1 MLIFCS
7 PVQADIGYYADLD
20 DKTLFTSFDSTNP
33 FSKSNSQLSIPYRMT
48 NEEIDRDDHGQ
59 IKVNKLD
66 KIFDFVDIDSSND
79 QTLVSDGLGARP
91 KFSEE
96 LSSYLERSFSILDYL
111 GRKGKVPKY
120 MDNTLKAFAEGVKRS
135 FYDKKVTRTALDD
148 SLALIFGNRTTVGQ
162 VCSYASGLKKSNA
175 DLSSVPGFCCMD
187 APYEA
192 DYWGELFSC
201 VEETGENR
209 GKAKG
214 PGSCEN
220 LGPYTAGFNQA
231 A

>member
-1 MLIFCS
+1 M
-7 PVQADIGYYADLD
+7 QADIGFYSDLEVE
-20 DKTLFTSFDSTNP
+20 DKKLFTSFDSTNP
-33 FSKSNSQLSIPYRMT
+33 FSKSNLLLSIPYRMT
-48 NEEIDRDDHGQ
+48 NEEIDRDEHGQ

-66 KIFDFVDIDSSND
+66 KMFDFVDIED
-79 QTLVSDGLGARP
+79 QELIIDGDGVRP
-91 KFSEE
+91 KFSDD

-120 MDNTLKAFAEGVKRS
+120 KDDTLKVFAEGVKSS

-201 VEETGENR
+201 VEETGEIR

-214 PGSCEN
+214 PGSCKN